1 MKENIESPKN
11 TLFVEMKISKLIDYL
26 TCVEVAKKLYS
37 IKENSTTSFLKFGS
51 QEGQKKNQ
59 LGGEANTYALG
70 RLGFLIGSD
79 EDS

>member
-1 MKENIESPKN
+1 VWKSPRN
-11 TLFVEMKISKLIDYL
+11 
-26 TCVEVAKKLYS
+26 YS